1 MHIHLDTL
9 GGISGNMF
17 IGAMLDIFPHLAEQ
31 LPEQL
36 MLAGYADL
44 VTLDISNKNDGV
56 LQGKYF
62 SVVVRKNPESKSLV
76 FATASV
82 FAGTHTHRAWREI
95 KATLLASNLTAKVKK
110 HALGV
115 FTVLANAEAAV
126 HGVPVDDIEFHEV
139 GAWDSIADV
148 VCAAFLIEASEV
160 VSWSV
165 SSLPLGRGLINSA
178 HGFLPVPTP
187 AVAYLLKE
195 YFFHDDGLEGERI
208 TPTGAAILAYLSA
221 TQSRP
226 NTHLRLLNTGHGFGS
241 RSFSGISNVVR
252 AMLFSFQT
260 QPTAPS
266 RDAIACISFEVDD
279 QSAEDLALALE
290 YMRKQQGVIDVV
302 QYPVMGKKNRQA
314 TSVRVLV
321 QPEVQAAIEDLCFTQ
336 TTTLGLRCSVTQ
348 RAILQRKIVNI
359 GLQGRNYRVK
369 LAQRPDGELTAKA
382 ELDDLAQTHLNQAE
396 RQLVR
401 EIVEAIALD
410 RHSGKAK
417 LATQNG
423 NKNKLDNS
431 IDINAANSV
440 INFDVD
446 TQENYDP

>member
-1 MHIHLDTL
+1 
-9 GGISGNMF
+9 
-17 IGAMLDIFPHLAEQ
+17 
-31 LPEQL
+31 
-36 MLAGYADL
+36 
-44 VTLDISNKNDGV
+44 
-56 LQGKYF
+56 
-62 SVVVRKNPESKSLV
+62 
-76 FATASV
+76 
-82 FAGTHTHRAWREI
+82 
-95 KATLLASNLTAKVKK
+95 
-110 HALGV
+110 
-115 FTVLANAEAAV
+115 
-126 HGVPVDDIEFHEV
+126 
-139 GAWDSIADV
+139 
-148 VCAAFLIEASEV
+148 
-160 VSWSV
+160 
-165 SSLPLGRGLINSA
+165 
-178 HGFLPVPTP
+178 
-187 AVAYLLKE
+187 
-195 YFFHDDGLEGERI
+195 
-208 TPTGAAILAYLSA
+208 
-221 TQSRP
+221 
-226 NTHLRLLNTGHGFGS
+226 
-241 RSFSGISNVVR
+241 
-252 AMLFSFQT
+252 MLFSFQA

-321 QPEVQAAIEDLCFTQ
+321 QPEVQAAIENLCFTQ

-348 RAILQRKIVNI
+348 RTILQRQIVNV

-417 LATQNG
+417 LAAPNG

-431 IDINAANSV
+431 IDINAADSV
-440 INFDVD
+440 INVD
-446 TQENYDP
+446 IDSQEKS

>member
-62 SVVVRKNPESKSLV
+62 SVVVRNNPEPKSLV
-76 FATASV
+76 FATATV
-82 FAGTHTHRAWREI
+82 FADTHTHRAWREI
-95 KATLLASNLTAKVKK
+95 KATLSASNLTAKVKK
-110 HALGV
+110 HALGI

-126 HGVPVDDIEFHEV
+126 HGVPVDEIEFHEV

-165 SSLPLGRGLINSA
+165 SNLPLGRGLINSA
-178 HGFLPVPTP
+178 HGFLPVPAP
-187 AVAYLLKE
+187 AVAHLLKG

-241 RSFSGISNVVR
+241 RSFSGVSNVVR
-252 AMLFSFQT
+252 AMLFSFQA

-314 TSVRVLV
+314 NSVRVLV
-321 QPEVQAAIEDLCFTQ
+321 QPEVQAAIENLCFTQ

-348 RAILQRKIVNI
+348 RTILQRQIVNV

-382 ELDDLAQTHLNQAE
+382 ELDDLTQTHLNQAE

-417 LATQNG
+417 LAAPNG
-423 NKNKLDNS
+423 KKNKLDNS
-431 IDINAANSV
+431 IDINAADSV
-440 INFDVD
+440 INVD
-446 TQENYDP
+446 IDSQEKS